1 MAFCN
6 KFGSLVRQ
14 SIYQNGQVPMG
25 PMLNS
30 IRCMPSTNLFIRGFA
45 SGPFLLNNS
54 NPSVT
59 FSTTASPPPPKPLHN
74 NKNQPSLLSKP
85 QNFISPLKQ
94 SPSLIPLND
103 LVNHYKRSSHSHL
116 KTVPIFPKV
125 SNLGSF
131 DDLIEHLV
139 SSYKHSCCP
148 KDANLFHLNVL
159 KHGFDSDLFLCN
171 TVINVYVRTG
181 DWVSARKLFD
191 EMPDR
196 NGVTWACLISGYTQ
210 NGMPEDACGVLKEM
224 IFEGFLPNR
233 FAFGSA
239 IRACQESM
247 LCGLQLGM
255 QIHGLIMKSPYA
267 NDASLCNVLISMY
280 GKYLG
285 YIDYARS
292 VFDEIEIRNSISW
305 NSIVSVYSQ
314 RGDAAS
320 CFELFSSM
328 QMADSG
334 LSLKPNEYTFGSLIT
349 AACSSIDSGL
359 SLLEQILARIK
370 KSGLV
375 ANLYVGSALVG
386 GFSRLG
392 SFDYARKIF
401 EQMTAR
407 NAVSMNGLMVG
418 LVRQKCGEEAV
429 EVFKETRHLV
439 DSNLDSY
446 VILLSACAEFAL
458 LDEGRRK
465 GREVHGYA
473 IRTGLN
479 DAKVAVGNG
488 LINMYAKCGDID
500 HARSVFGLMVD
511 KDSVSW
517 NSMITGLDQNKCF
530 EDAVKSYNSMRK
542 TGLMPSNFALISA
555 LSSCASL
562 GCILL
567 GQQTHGEGIK
577 LGLDL
582 DVSVS
587 NTLLALYAETG
598 RLAECQK
605 VFSWMLERDQVSWN
619 TVIGA
624 LADSGASVSEAVE
637 VFLEMMRAGWSPNRV
652 TFINLLAT
660 VSSLSTSKLSHQIHA
675 LILKYNVKDDNAIEN
690 ALLACYGKSGEMEN
704 CEEIFSRMSE
714 RRDEVSWNSMI
725 SGYIHNELLCKAMDL
740 VWLMM
745 QRGQRLDCFTFA
757 TVLSACAT
765 VATLERGMEVHACA
779 IRACLESDVVIG
791 SALVDM
797 YSKCGR
803 IDYASRFFNLMP
815 VRNLYSWNSMI
826 SGYARHGHGDNA
838 LRLFT
843 RMKLSDQLPDH
854 ITFVGVLSACS
865 HIGLVDEGFEYF
877 KSMTEVYGL
886 VPRVEHYSC
895 MVDLLGR
902 AGELDKIENFINK
915 MPIKPNILIW
925 RTVLGACCRGNG
937 RKTELGRRAAE
948 MLFNMDPQNAV
959 NYVLLSNMYAS
970 GGKWEDMAR
979 TRRAMREAAVKKE
992 AGCSWVTMKDGVHV
1006 FVAGDNSHPEKG
1018 LIYAKLKELDKKI
1031 RDAGYVPQIKFALYD
1046 LEPENKE
1053 ELLSYHSEKLAV
1065 AFVLTRNSGLPI
1077 RIMKNLR
1084 VCGDC
1089 HSAFKYI
1096 SKVVDR
1102 SIVLRDSNR
1111 FIVMESKG
1119 SEIDEFEKALESAL
1133 DGSTEEDENE
1143 GEYSDD
1149 DEEEE
1154 DDDDDEDE
1162 EEENALD
1169 SMEQNQQF
1177 EYEALAEKKRKTL
1190 ADAKGEG
1197 SAKKARQEDMTG
1209 ASLAE
1214 IEEIMNFGMRK
1225 KRRRRMPK
1233 RRGRRKGSKNKL
1245 SPEITRMLGDATL
1258 HYAHGNY
1265 EEALTV
1271 LSEVVKRAPLVADS
1285 YHTLGLVHK
1294 ALGNT
1299 EKAMKFYRIAAFLR
1313 PKDSSLWKLLFS
1325 WHVLLGILNGCLSFS
1340 FQTVLAATRE
1350 QGDIARAWKCLS
1362 KAISADPDD
1371 ISLRSLHALF
1381 YDELGDHQRAAESY
1395 EQIVRICPEDV
1406 EAIKTA
1412 AKMYLNC
1419 GQIKRCVGILEDYL
1433 KGHPSE
1439 ADLSVII
1446 LLADVF
1452 MEIDAHNNALQ
1463 HIERAQM
1470 IYYSGKELPLEL
1482 MIKAGICHVFLGNI
1496 EKAEIHFSALQ
1507 QENFS
1512 IHPEFITKV
1521 ADAFMSTECFHSALK
1536 YYHMLEL
1543 NVGADNEGEIHVKI
1557 AQCYLSL
1564 NDRAKAIMFFYKA
1577 LPMLKDSIDARV
1589 ALASLILEDAK
1600 EDEAISLLSPPKDL
1614 DSLNSNSYMQNPW
1627 WLDGKIKLKLCHIYK
1642 AKGMLEDF
1650 VNTISPLVC
1659 ESLYVKTLRPKV
1671 KKRLTM
1677 SVLRE
1682 RISILNVQEN
1692 DDVFGEVRPL
1702 ASKSDLARKLL
1713 QKKEEQ
1719 KAADKAAGIDLPSD
1733 YSDDESLLCKALQ
1746 SLQRYSEALEIIN
1759 LTLRLVSD
1767 KLPGD
1772 REEQLQ
1778 SLLAQISF
1786 NATDP
1791 KHGFDYVRSAI
1802 QKQPHSIAAWNCY
1815 YKITSRM
1822 LENLW
1827 NLV

>member
-1 MAFCN
+1 MFRCFLKSIHN
-6 KFGSLVRQ
+6 K
-14 SIYQNGQVPMG
+14 
-25 PMLNS
+25 
-30 IRCMPSTNLFIRGFA
+30 
-45 SGPFLLNNS
+45 PFFLNNS
-54 NPSVT
+54 NPSGT
-59 FSTTASPPPPKPLHN
+59 FSTTAYPALPKPLQN
-74 NKNQPSLLSKP
+74 NKNQHLLLSKP
-85 QNFISPLKQ
+85 QNFIPPLKQ

-103 LVNHYKRSSHSHL
+103 IVNHCKRLSHSLL
-116 KTVPIFPKV
+116 KTTPIFPKV
-125 SNLGSF
+125 SNSGSF

-139 SSYKHSCCP
+139 SRYKHSSCP
-148 KDANLFHLNVL
+148 KDAKLFHLNIL

-171 TVINVYVRTG
+171 TLINVHVRIG

-196 NGVTWACLISGYTQ
+196 NGVTWACLISGYTR
-210 NGMPEDACGVLKEM
+210 NGMPENACGVLKEM

-239 IRACQESM
+239 IRACQESE
-247 LCGLQLGM
+247 LCGIQLGM
-255 QIHGLIMKSPYA
+255 QIHGLILKSPYA

-285 YIDYARS
+285 YIDHARS

-328 QMADSG
+328 QTTNSG

-349 AACSSIDSGL
+349 AACSSIDFGL
-359 SLLEQILARIK
+359 SLLEQMLARIK
-370 KSGLV
+370 KSGSL
-375 ANLYVGSALVG
+375 ANVYVGSALVG

-392 SFDYARKIF
+392 SFDHARKIF

-418 LVRQKCGEEAV
+418 LVRQKRGEEAV

-439 DSNLDSY
+439 DINIDSY

-458 LDEGRRK
+458 LDGGRRK
-465 GREVHGYA
+465 GREVHGHA

-479 DAKVAVGNG
+479 DAKVSVGNG

-511 KDSVSW
+511 KDLVSW
-517 NSMITGLDQNKCF
+517 NSMISGLDQNKCF

-542 TGLMPSNFALISA
+542 SGLIPSNFALISV

-624 LADSGASVSEAVE
+624 VADSGASVSEAVE

-660 VSSLSTSKLSHQIHA
+660 VSSLSTSKLIHQIHA

-714 RRDEVSWNSMI
+714 RRDE
-725 SGYIHNELLCKAMDL
+725 
-740 VWLMM
+740 
-745 QRGQRLDCFTFA
+745 RGQRLDCFTFA

-765 VATLERGMEVHACA
+765 VATLERGMEVHACT

-803 IDYASRFFNLMP
+803 IDYASRLFYLMP
-815 VRNLYSWNSMI
+815 
-826 SGYARHGHGDNA
+826 
-838 LRLFT
+838 
-843 RMKLSDQLPDH
+843 
-854 ITFVGVLSACS
+854 
-865 HIGLVDEGFEYF
+865 
-877 KSMTEVYGL
+877 
-886 VPRVEHYSC
+886 
-895 MVDLLGR
+895 
-902 AGELDKIENFINK
+902 

-925 RTVLGACCRGNG
+925 RTVLGACGRVNG

-948 MLFNMDPQNAV
+948 MLFSMDPQNAV

-970 GGKWEDMAR
+970 GGKWEDMAK

-1006 FVAGDNSHPEKG
+1006 FVAGDDRTLNYCTQS
-1018 LIYAKLKELDKKI
+1018 
-1031 RDAGYVPQIKFALYD
+1031 
-1046 LEPENKE
+1046 
-1053 ELLSYHSEKLAV
+1053 
-1065 AFVLTRNSGLPI
+1065 FVVYRL
-1077 RIMKNLR
+1077 
-1084 VCGDC
+1084 
-1089 HSAFKYI
+1089 
-1096 SKVVDR
+1096 
-1102 SIVLRDSNR
+1102 VLVIW
-1111 FIVMESKG
+1111 FIVMEPEG
-1119 SEIDEFEKALESAL
+1119 SEIDEFERALESAL
-1133 DGSTEEDENE
+1133 DGSTEEDEIEE

-1149 DEEEE
+1149 DEDEEG
-1154 DDDDDEDE
+1154 DDD
-1162 EEENALD
+1162 EENALD
-1169 SMEQNQQF
+1169 SMKQNQQF

-1197 SAKKARQEDMTG
+1197 SGKKARLEDMTG

-1214 IEEIMNFGMRK
+1214 IEEIMNFGLRK
-1225 KRRRRMPK
+1225 RRRRRMPK

-1245 SPEITRMLGDATL
+1245 GPEITRMLGDATL
-1258 HYAHGNY
+1258 NYAHGNY
-1265 EEALTV
+1265 EEALMV
-1271 LSEVVKRAPLVADS
+1271 LSEVVKQAPLVADS

-1325 WHVLLGILNGCLSFS
+1325 WHI
-1340 FQTVLAATRE
+1340 E
-1350 QGDIARAWKCLS
+1350 QGDVARAWKCLS

-1371 ISLRSLHALF
+1371 SSLRSLHALF

-1412 AKMYLNC
+1412 AKMYLKC

-1452 MEIDAHNNALQ
+1452 MEIDAHSNALQ
-1463 HIERAQM
+1463 HIEHAHM

-1482 MIKAGICHVFLGNI
+1482 MIKAGICQVFLGNI
-1496 EKAEIHFSALQ
+1496 DKAEIHFSALQ
-1507 QENFS
+1507 QEDLS
-1512 IHPEFITKV
+1512 IHPKFITKV
-1521 ADAFMSTECFHSALK
+1521 ADAYMSTECFHSALK

-1543 NVGADNEGEIHVKI
+1543 NVGADNVRGTSKI
-1557 AQCYLSL
+1557 VIYFIC
-1564 NDRAKAIMFFYKA
+1564 I
-1577 LPMLKDSIDARV
+1577 
-1589 ALASLILEDAK
+1589 E
-1600 EDEAISLLSPPKDL
+1600 
-1614 DSLNSNSYMQNPW
+1614 
-1627 WLDGKIKLKLCHIYK
+1627 KLCIDFKHI
-1642 AKGMLEDF
+1642 
-1650 VNTISPLVC
+1650 
-1659 ESLYVKTLRPKV
+1659 
-1671 KKRLTM
+1671 
-1677 SVLRE
+1677 
-1682 RISILNVQEN
+1682 
-1692 DDVFGEVRPL
+1692 
-1702 ASKSDLARKLL
+1702 
-1713 QKKEEQ
+1713 
-1719 KAADKAAGIDLPSD
+1719 
-1733 YSDDESLLCKALQ
+1733 Q
-1746 SLQRYSEALEIIN
+1746 S
-1759 LTLRLVSD
+1759 
-1767 KLPGD
+1767 
-1772 REEQLQ
+1772 
-1778 SLLAQISF
+1778 QISF
-1786 NATDP
+1786 
-1791 KHGFDYVRSAI
+1791 
-1802 QKQPHSIAAWNCY
+1802 
-1815 YKITSRM
+1815 
-1822 LENLW
+1822 
-1827 NLV
+1827 

>member
-1 MAFCN
+1 M
-6 KFGSLVRQ
+6 
-14 SIYQNGQVPMG
+14 
-25 PMLNS
+25 
-30 IRCMPSTNLFIRGFA
+30 
-45 SGPFLLNNS
+45 
-54 NPSVT
+54 
-59 FSTTASPPPPKPLHN
+59 
-74 NKNQPSLLSKP
+74 
-85 QNFISPLKQ
+85 
-94 SPSLIPLND
+94 
-103 LVNHYKRSSHSHL
+103 
-116 KTVPIFPKV
+116 
-125 SNLGSF
+125 GSF

-148 KDANLFHLNVL
+148 KDANLFHLNVF

-171 TVINVYVRTG
+171 TLINVYVRTG

-255 QIHGLIMKSPYA
+255 QIHGLILKSPYA

-370 KSGLV
+370 KYGLL

-439 DSNLDSY
+439 DINLDSY

-902 AGELDKIENFINK
+902 AGELDKIENFIIK

-1111 FIVMESKG
+1111 FHH
-1119 SEIDEFEKALESAL
+1119 FE
-1133 DGSTEEDENE
+1133 
-1143 GEYSDD
+1143 
-1149 DEEEE
+1149 
-1154 DDDDDEDE
+1154 
-1162 EEENALD
+1162 
-1169 SMEQNQQF
+1169 
-1177 EYEALAEKKRKTL
+1177 
-1190 ADAKGEG
+1190 
-1197 SAKKARQEDMTG
+1197 
-1209 ASLAE
+1209 
-1214 IEEIMNFGMRK
+1214 
-1225 KRRRRMPK
+1225 
-1233 RRGRRKGSKNKL
+1233 
-1245 SPEITRMLGDATL
+1245 
-1258 HYAHGNY
+1258 
-1265 EEALTV
+1265 
-1271 LSEVVKRAPLVADS
+1271 
-1285 YHTLGLVHK
+1285 
-1294 ALGNT
+1294 
-1299 EKAMKFYRIAAFLR
+1299 
-1313 PKDSSLWKLLFS
+1313 
-1325 WHVLLGILNGCLSFS
+1325 
-1340 FQTVLAATRE
+1340 
-1350 QGDIARAWKCLS
+1350 
-1362 KAISADPDD
+1362 
-1371 ISLRSLHALF
+1371 
-1381 YDELGDHQRAAESY
+1381 
-1395 EQIVRICPEDV
+1395 
-1406 EAIKTA
+1406 
-1412 AKMYLNC
+1412 
-1419 GQIKRCVGILEDYL
+1419 
-1433 KGHPSE
+1433 
-1439 ADLSVII
+1439 
-1446 LLADVF
+1446 
-1452 MEIDAHNNALQ
+1452 
-1463 HIERAQM
+1463 
-1470 IYYSGKELPLEL
+1470 
-1482 MIKAGICHVFLGNI
+1482 
-1496 EKAEIHFSALQ
+1496 
-1507 QENFS
+1507 
-1512 IHPEFITKV
+1512 
-1521 ADAFMSTECFHSALK
+1521 
-1536 YYHMLEL
+1536 
-1543 NVGADNEGEIHVKI
+1543 
-1557 AQCYLSL
+1557 
-1564 NDRAKAIMFFYKA
+1564 
-1577 LPMLKDSIDARV
+1577 
-1589 ALASLILEDAK
+1589 
-1600 EDEAISLLSPPKDL
+1600 
-1614 DSLNSNSYMQNPW
+1614 
-1627 WLDGKIKLKLCHIYK
+1627 DGKC
-1642 AKGMLEDF
+1642 
-1650 VNTISPLVC
+1650 SC
-1659 ESLYVKTLRPKV
+1659 R
-1671 KKRLTM
+1671 
-1677 SVLRE
+1677 
-1682 RISILNVQEN
+1682 
-1692 DDVFGEVRPL
+1692 
-1702 ASKSDLARKLL
+1702 
-1713 QKKEEQ
+1713 
-1719 KAADKAAGIDLPSD
+1719 D
-1733 YSDDESLLCKALQ
+1733 Y
-1746 SLQRYSEALEIIN
+1746 
-1759 LTLRLVSD
+1759 
-1767 KLPGD
+1767 
-1772 REEQLQ
+1772 
-1778 SLLAQISF
+1778 
-1786 NATDP
+1786 
-1791 KHGFDYVRSAI
+1791 
-1802 QKQPHSIAAWNCY
+1802 W
-1815 YKITSRM
+1815 
-1822 LENLW
+1822 
-1827 NLV
+1827 